1 MQSSG
6 GFEINRNRDRARE
19 VQGRGRFRGTFEL
32 SAGKRTLPDAGGQAE
47 LICDPQKKSQA
58 SVYLREHVV
67 VLLPAQFAGTWKKK
81 FVKSWEHLAHRAP
94 TLTLCLAVRQSYHS
108 SDRTDRNRAWAGQF

>member
-19 VQGRGRFRGTFEL
+19 VQGRGRFGGTFEL

-58 SVYLREHVV
+58 SLYLREHVV
-67 VLLPAQFAGTWKKK
+67 VLLPAQFAGTWGKQKKIREELGT
-81 FVKSWEHLAHRAP
+81 FGASRTHPHSLPGSP
-94 TLTLCLAVRQSYHS
+94 TGPS
-108 SDRTDRNRAWAGQF
+108 FK